1 MFNQCMKPSIIR
13 PSSIL
18 LILFG
23 KLSAGM
29 SETTSAQRLSPGV
42 LITGGGLITFAIA
55 DDLRSYVLRL
65 PGRRHEPS
73 PDAFDEF
80 VETSLSSPDRTKLAT
95 WIAEL
100 RR

>member
-1 MFNQCMKPSIIR
+1 
-13 PSSIL
+13 
-18 LILFG
+18 
-23 KLSAGM
+23 
-29 SETTSAQRLSPGV
+29 
-42 LITGGGLITFAIA
+42 LITFAIA
-55 DDLRSYVLRL
+55 DDLRSYILRL

-80 VETSLSSPDRTKLAT
+80 VETRLSSSDRTKLAT